1 MQTMFD
7 IAVGRCESID
17 NGTVTVKLDS
27 AMVSRLVPGH
37 PWRTSGTS
45 RLKLDIGVCSER
57 RPPAVGA
64 ETFLQREALLRN
76 PPGSLDLLGDGD
88 YVAVRLKVL
97 GTDTEPEA
105 GTNTAIKTTW
115 GERPRSRWSKGG

>member
-17 NGTVTVKLDS
+17 NKTVTIELDS
-27 AMVSRLVPGH
+27 AVVSRLVPGH

-45 RLKLDIGVCSER
+45 RLKLDIGLCSQR

-64 ETFLQREALLRN
+64 ETFLQREALLKN
-76 PPGSLDLLGDGD
+76 PTASLDLLGDGN
-88 YVAVRLKVL
+88 YAPVRLKTL
-97 GTDTEPEA
+97 GTDTEPEVVGPA
-105 GTNTAIKTTW
+105 SKTTW
-115 GERPRSRWSKGG
+115 GDRPRSRWSKNG